1 MMGTRVSYLDEQQSL
16 EGYLVGKPPA
26 IASRI
31 PSVEVVA
38 IVPQQ
43 SEKPSHFWLHN
54 SCPIVPEEALFAR
67 Q

>member
-1 MMGTRVSYLDEQQSL
+1 MSGTWVSYLDEQQSL
-16 EGYLVGKPPA
+16 EGLVGKPPA

-54 SCPIVPEEALFAR
+54 SCTIVPE
-67 Q
+67 

>member
-16 EGYLVGKPPA
+16 EGYLIGKPPA

-43 SEKPSHFWLHN
+43 SVQPLRAGVQRCTEPLRI
-54 SCPIVPEEALFAR
+54 P
-67 Q
+67 

>member
-1 MMGTRVSYLDEQQSL
+1 MSGTRVSYLDEQQSL
-16 EGYLVGKPPA
+16 EGYLVGKPRA

-43 SEKPSHFWLHN
+43 SVQPL
-54 SCPIVPEEALFAR
+54 
-67 Q
+67 